1 MLWLVQR
8 LLPIKIPLKAASMPP
23 DNAQLD
29 DAADRAIHRG
39 HRVLGLAH
47 QASSNHQAGR
57 VAS

>member
-29 DAADRAIHRG
+29 DAADRAINRG
-39 HRVLGLAH
+39 HRVLGLVH
-47 QASSNHQAGR
+47 QTNNHSAGR